1 MRTLALLC
9 LALASIVSAADPT
22 PVEKQLAVQAAMVA
36 GRKYLDAEQSAD
48 AVNALEKEV
57 ANADGNKAFLSL
69 LREAYLAELY
79 QLEKDGTANADRIAT
94 TRRKLFLLGGTK
106 PEAKVEPK
114 KPEPPPAAP
123 LVPSLG
129 PPLVPDV
136 TPGEP
141 AAPTVPPSAQVDEA
155 TAAFKRADYAEAD
168 KLFAKLGSDKLTPE
182 QKTAWAYSRIKVSAD
197 RLNAPTCDSATAA
210 EAARSV
216 SDALELIPNNAKLRA
231 VGEQVLKAAQA
242 KAGTALAVATGDAVE
257 TTSFRARG
265 GSRELAT
272 KVAEAAEAQRK
283 AIFERW
289 SGPVAGAWQPKCEIV
304 IHATADAYAKAT
316 GQPNARTG
324 HATVKLTNSRATERR
339 LDLRADDTTITAN
352 ALPRE
357 LTHVVLADMFGDK
370 PPPRWAAEGMAVLAC
385 SPEEI
390 SRYTRT
396 LTRCARDGELRSL
409 AALFDL
415 KDVPAEKLTGFYCQS
430 VSVAEYLIAL
440 KGDKHFKLFVND
452 VQRYGAPQALKRQYN
467 IDGPAALEPAWKRAS
482 VDVARAQGP

>member
-1 MRTLALLC
+1 MRTFALVC
-9 LALASIVSAADPT
+9 LALASVVSAADPT
-22 PVEKQLAVQAAMVA
+22 PVEKQLAVQAAMAA
-36 GRKYLDAEQSAD
+36 GRKYLDAERPAD
-48 AVNALEKEV
+48 AVSALEKEV
-57 ANADGNKAFLSL
+57 ANADGSKAFLDL

-79 QLEKDGTANADRIAT
+79 QLEKDATKNADGIAA
-94 TRRKLFLLGGTK
+94 TRRKLFLLGGSK
-106 PEAKVEPK
+106 SEAKAEPK
-114 KPEPPPAAP
+114 KPEPPPTAP
-123 LVPSLG
+123 VVPPSLG
-129 PPLVPDV
+129 PSLVPEV

-141 AAPTVPPSAQVDEA
+141 AAPPMPAPQVEEA
-155 TAAFKRADYAEAD
+155 TAAFKRGEYAAADS
-168 KLFAKLGSDKLTPE
+168 LFAKLGSDKLTQE

-197 RLNAPTCDSATAA
+197 RLNAPNCNSATAA

-216 SDALELIPNNAKLRA
+216 ADALELIPNNAKLRA
-231 VGEQVLKAAQA
+231 VGEQVLKAAQT
-242 KAGTALAVATGDAVE
+242 KAGTAVAVASGDAVE
-257 TTSFRARG
+257 TTSFRVRG

-289 SGPVAGAWQPKCEIV
+289 SGPVGGAWQPKCEIV
-304 IHATADAYAKAT
+304 IHATADDYAKAT
-316 GQPNARTG
+316 GQPTARTG

-339 LDLRADDTTITAN
+339 LDLRADDATLVAN

-396 LTRCARDGELRSL
+396 LTRCARDGELRSV
-409 AALFDL
+409 AALFEL

-430 VSVAEYLIAL
+430 VSVAEYLIAI

-452 VQRYGAPQALKRQYN
+452 VQRYGMPQALKRQYN
-467 IDGPAALEPAWKRAS
+467 IDGPAALEAAWKRAS
-482 VDVARAQGP
+482 VEVARAQAP

>member
-1 MRTLALLC
+1 MRTLALVC
-9 LALASIVSAADPT
+9 LALASAVSAADPT
-22 PVEKQLAVQAAMVA
+22 PVEKQLAVQSAMAA
-36 GRKYLDAEQSAD
+36 GRKYLDAEQPAD
-48 AVNALEKEV
+48 AITVLEKEV
-57 ANADGNKAFLSL
+57 GNADGNKAFLDL

-79 QLEKDGTANADRIAT
+79 QLEKDATKNADRIAT
-94 TRRKLFLLGGTK
+94 TRRKLFVLGGTK
-106 PEAKVEPK
+106 PEAKPEPK
-114 KPEPPPAAP
+114 PEAPPAAP
-123 LVPSLG
+123 LVPNLG

-136 TPGEP
+136 TPAAEP
-141 AAPTVPPSAQVDEA
+141 AAPPMPAPQVDDA
-155 TAAFKRADYAEAD
+155 TAAFKRGDYTEAD
-168 KLFAKLGSDKLTPE
+168 KLFTKLGSDKLTAE

-197 RLNAPTCDSATAA
+197 RLNAPNCDAATAA

-216 SDALELIPNNAKLRA
+216 ADALELIPNNAKLRG

-242 KAGTALAVATGDAVE
+242 KAGTAVAVATGDAVE
-257 TTSFRARG
+257 TSSFRVRG

-289 SGPVAGAWQPKCEIV
+289 SGPVGGAWQPKCEIV
-304 IHATADAYAKAT
+304 IHATADAYAKGT
-316 GQPNARTG
+316 GQPVARTG

-339 LDLRADDTTITAN
+339 LDLRADDTTIVAN

-396 LTRCARDGELRSL
+396 LPRCARDGELRSL
-409 AALFDL
+409 AALFEL

-440 KGDKHFKLFVND
+440 KGDKHFKLFVNE

-482 VDVARAQGP
+482 VEVARAQAP

>member
-1 MRTLALLC
+1 MRTLALVC
-9 LALASIVSAADPT
+9 LALASLVSAADPA
-22 PVEKQLAVQAAMVA
+22 PVEKQLAVQAAMAA
-36 GRKYLDAEQSAD
+36 GRKYLDAEQPAD
-48 AVNALEKEV
+48 AVGALEKEV
-57 ANADGNKAFLSL
+57 GNADGNKAFLDL

-79 QLEKDGTANADRIAT
+79 QLEKDATKNADRIAT
-94 TRRKLFLLGGTK
+94 TRRKLFVLGGTK
-106 PEAKVEPK
+106 PEAKPEPK
-114 KPEPPPAAP
+114 PEAPPAP
-123 LVPSLG
+123 LVPRLG

-136 TPGEP
+136 TPAAEP
-141 AAPTVPPSAQVDEA
+141 AAPTAPPSAQVDDA

-168 KLFAKLGSDKLTPE
+168 KLFTKLGSDKLTAE

-197 RLNAPTCDSATAA
+197 RLNAPNCDAATAA

-216 SDALELIPNNAKLRA
+216 ADALELIPNNAKLRG

>member
-9 LALASIVSAADPT
+9 LALASAVSAADPT
-22 PVEKQLAVQAAMVA
+22 PVEKQLAVQTAMAA
-36 GRKYLDAEQSAD
+36 GRKYLDAEQPAD

-57 ANADGNKAFLSL
+57 GNADGNKAFLDL

-79 QLEKDGTANADRIAT
+79 QLEKDSTANADRIAT
-94 TRRKLFLLGGTK
+94 TRRKLFVLGGTK
-106 PEAKVEPK
+106 PAA
-114 KPEPPPAAP
+114 KPEPKPEPVAPVAP
-123 LVPSLG
+123 LNLG

-136 TPGEP
+136 TPGTPVASAED
-141 AAPTVPPSAQVDEA
+141 AAV
-155 TAAFKRADYAEAD
+155 AFKRGDYAEAD
-168 KLFAKLGSDKLTPE
+168 KLFTKIGSDKLTPE

-197 RLNAPTCDSATAA
+197 RLNAPNCDAATAA

-242 KAGTALAVATGDAVE
+242 KAGTAVAVATGDAVE
-257 TTSFRARG
+257 TSSFRVRG

-272 KVAEAAEAQRK
+272 KVAEVAEAQRK

-304 IHATADAYAKAT
+304 IHATANAYAKAT
-316 GQPNARTG
+316 GQPAARTG
-324 HATVKLTNSRATERR
+324 HATVKLTDSRATARR
-339 LDLRADDTTITAN
+339 LDLRADDTTLVAN

-396 LTRCARDGELRSL
+396 LPRCARDGELRSL
-409 AALFDL
+409 ASLFEL

-440 KGDKHFKLFVND
+440 KGDKHFKLFLNESL
-452 VQRYGAPQALKRQYN
+452 RYGTPQALKRQYN